1 MPTQR
6 RSLPLPCAMEGFV
19 LSQGLQPQSSIVSC
33 SKTRVTLTIFVLF
46 QRISFCASTSVSI
59 YTSIMDDAL
68 EGTHAGQ
75 IRIKFLANAFFCI
88 VLFVVTKQLASIF
101 KKGNGLKGNRPAQHC
116 LRRQKR
122 NCDDPHSIGT
132 ALGQFPQHRHST
144 GRGKAVEK

>member
-59 YTSIMDDAL
+59 YTSAMVDAL
-68 EGTHAGQ
+68 EGSRGRSESSPSPMLSSA
-75 IRIKFLANAFFCI
+75 LC
-88 VLFVVTKQLASIF
+88 VFV
-101 KKGNGLKGNRPAQHC
+101 
-116 LRRQKR
+116 
-122 NCDDPHSIGT
+122 CD
-132 ALGQFPQHRHST
+132 
-144 GRGKAVEK
+144 V